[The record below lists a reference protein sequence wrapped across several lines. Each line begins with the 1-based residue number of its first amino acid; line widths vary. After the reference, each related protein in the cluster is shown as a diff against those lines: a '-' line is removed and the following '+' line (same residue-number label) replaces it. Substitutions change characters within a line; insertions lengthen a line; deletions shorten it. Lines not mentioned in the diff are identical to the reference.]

1 MKSSFETSEN
11 RHCQQVTFVDNQ
23 FFTKYKSRLLDV
35 KISWCFIWSP
45 LILDVL
51 KINLK
56 NADLNSDQILNNQ
69 LLHTGDMEMK
79 IMHDMKNYEY
89 W

>member
-1 MKSSFETSEN
+1 
-11 RHCQQVTFVDNQ
+11 
-23 FFTKYKSRLLDV
+23 
-35 KISWCFIWSP
+35 
-45 LILDVL
+45 LDVL

-89 W
+89 